1 MQIRICSTCCGRG
14 HPKGCPLSFLASEIL
29 IYAIFLPLYV
39 HFNTS
44 GLFLLG
50 PPSATCQSQVDNPTQ
65 LTRQKCRASF
75 AEPRKLTRVSGLKA
89 LVCCPTPTPAAGHWP
104 AHSPRRRYCCRRSEA
119 RNGFRCCCA
128 VPHCALFHPQLW
140 GEFP

>member
-44 GLFLLG
+44 DLFLLG

-75 AEPRKLTRVSGLKA
+75 AEPRKSAGFGPDGFGLLSNTNPCSWPLA
-89 LVCCPTPTPAAGHWP
+89 SAFTTPAIKLPSFRRAERLSLLLRP
-104 AHSPRRRYCCRRSEA
+104 SALCPVSPS
-119 RNGFRCCCA
+119 A
-128 VPHCALFHPQLW
+128 V
-140 GEFP
+140 G